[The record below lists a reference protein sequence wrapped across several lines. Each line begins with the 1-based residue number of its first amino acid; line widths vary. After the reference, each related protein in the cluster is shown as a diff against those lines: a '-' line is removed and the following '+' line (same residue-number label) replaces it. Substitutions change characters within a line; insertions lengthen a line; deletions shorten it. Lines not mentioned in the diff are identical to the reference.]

1 MCWLAILS
9 MVYGTLGP
17 CFEVV
22 SMLFW
27 QTLDLL
33 SVYMPIQP
41 GEEVLVVLPLCQPGD
56 PLAPGFKEQCFFDL
70 PPRVLYADL
79 ILQLWLAIS
88 TLPDRQWWL
97 LAVLS
102 QCTMDES
109 CQTAAGGSA
118 ARPVPSVEAGQLG
131 FDVVYD
137 HLVCRIQVL
146 VAVEVK
152 SGIK

>member
-1 MCWLAILS
+1 
-9 MVYGTLGP
+9 
-17 CFEVV
+17 
-22 SMLFW
+22 MLFW

-102 QCTMDES
+102 QCTM
-109 CQTAAGGSA
+109 GGSTVDGSVA
-118 ARPVPSVEAGQLG
+118 KLVPSVESDQLAMHG
-131 FDVVYD
+131 RDCGG
-137 HLVCRIQVL
+137 L
-146 VAVEVK
+146 
-152 SGIK
+152 